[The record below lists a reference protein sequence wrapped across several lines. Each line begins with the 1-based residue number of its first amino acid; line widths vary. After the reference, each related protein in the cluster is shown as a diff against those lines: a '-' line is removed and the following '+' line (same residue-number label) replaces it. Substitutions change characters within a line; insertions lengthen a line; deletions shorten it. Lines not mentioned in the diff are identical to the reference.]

1 MDNQQKT
8 PQQLRA
14 ERQKYIRIQRTIRI
28 VLILAALILSIISLT
43 QSCSTKKAIDD
54 LAAQLRAKK
63 MAEATAAFQNTEN
76 VSALEGD
83 TAPSE
88 TPVTGDQ
95 TVTISFVGDCTLAT
109 DNATAEG
116 SFEEYYENEGA
127 GYFFKNVKSILEGDD
142 LTVANL
148 ESVFTETDE
157 RNGSLYAYKSEP
169 SHVTILA
176 EGNINAVNLAN
187 SHSQD
192 YGPAGYVDTIAH
204 LNNAGLGRFG
214 GTDALLMTVNSV
226 KVGLIGLSTYEN
238 SNEQIVTMTK
248 EQIEELKKQGAQVIV
263 AEYHWG
269 EEGSD
274 APTEDQIQLAH
285 SAVDAGADVVIGH
298 HPRILQGVEIY
309 NGKYIAYSL
318 GTFCYGGT
326 QPPEDFDT
334 MIFQQT
340 FTLKDGAVEGEAA
353 LNMIP
358 CSMSSQASRNDYCPT
373 PADEQNSQR
382 ILDKIYSLSGA
393 VDGGI
398 YREE

>member
-28 VLILAALILSIISLT
+28 VLILVALILSIVSLT

-63 MAEATAAFQNTEN
+63 MAEATAAFQNTEDPSSLEEDAVPSAP
-76 VSALEGD
+76 VS
-83 TAPSE
+83 
-88 TPVTGDQ
+88 GDQ
-95 TVTISFVGDCTLAT
+95 TITLSFVGDCTLAT

-148 ESVFTETDE
+148 ECVFTLTDE
-157 RNGSLYAYKSEP
+157 RTGSLYAYKAHP
-169 SHVTILA
+169 SHAVILA

-187 SHSQD
+187 CHIWD
-192 YGPAGYVDTIAH
+192 YGDAGRVDTIAH
-204 LNNAGLGRFG
+204 VGNAGLGWF
-214 GTDALLMTVNSV
+214 DATNLLVSTIRGV
-226 KVGLIGLSTYEN
+226 KVGVIGLSSYDT
-238 SNEQIVTMTK
+238 SDEQIVASTK
-248 EQIEELKKQGAQVIV
+248 DDIEELKKQGAQIIV
-263 AEYHWG
+263 VEYHWG

-274 APTEDQIQLAH
+274 APSEAQIQLAH

-298 HPRILQGVEIY
+298 HPRILQGVELY
-309 NGKYIAYSL
+309 KGKYIAYSL

-340 FTLKDGAVEGEAA
+340 FTLKDGAVEGGAE

-358 CSMSSQASRNDYCPT
+358 CSISSQGGRNDYCPT